1 MNSLIVARIALDVC
15 TWKFDHYTQS
25 SWEMYWHNNID
36 ELQNHVCFTL
46 GNPDQMQNSIQAL
59 ERIIT
64 LQRSIFNGTSILN
77 VDKLF
82 SKMVYRLECV
92 NNRSRHLITQ
102 NIEPLIG
109 FLRDPLTI
117 CPNISSTVG
126 NSVFHDITFALQSK
140 RFLLLAPSAPYEN
153 VALTSPIPPW
163 LGSLDGQKILID
175 IGSSL
180 FNELEGMRK
189 IGAAISSRW
198 FYEYFKKISLKFDRI
213 IAFEQ
218 GPRNP
223 KIFFE
228 QIPADL
234 LPIYTFINVAVEPFG
249 KFNPWKILERVAK
262 PNDYVIVKLDIDA
275 SNVEKDFIEQ
285 ILKNEVWL
293 SLIDE
298 MFFEMHV
305 NVKEMESYWGGGGL
319 DSLKDAYNLFSKLRQ
334 SGIRMH
340 SWP

>member
-1 MNSLIVARIALDVC
+1 RIALDVC
-15 TWKFDHYTQS
+15 TWKFDHYIQS
-25 SWEMYWHNNID
+25 SWEIYWHNNID
-36 ELQNHVCFTL
+36 ELQNHVCSTL

-64 LQRSIFNGTSILN
+64 LQRSIFNGTLILN
-77 VDKLF
+77 VDELF

-92 NNRSRHLITQ
+92 NNHSRHLITQ

-126 NSVFHDITFALQSK
+126 NSVFDNIDFALQSK

-153 VALTSPIPPW
+153 VALTSSIPPW
-163 LGSLDGQKILID
+163 LGSMDGQKILID

-180 FNELEGMRK
+180 FNELEDTRK
-189 IGAAISSRW
+189 IGAAIS
-198 FYEYFKKISLKFDRI
+198 
-213 IAFEQ
+213 
-218 GPRNP
+218 PRNP
-223 KIFFE
+223 KIFF
-228 QIPADL
+228 QQLPADL

-262 PNDYVIVKLDIDA
+262 PNDYVIVKLDIDV

-305 NVKEMESYWGGGGL
+305 NVKEMESYWGVGL

-334 SGIRMH
+334 NGIRMH